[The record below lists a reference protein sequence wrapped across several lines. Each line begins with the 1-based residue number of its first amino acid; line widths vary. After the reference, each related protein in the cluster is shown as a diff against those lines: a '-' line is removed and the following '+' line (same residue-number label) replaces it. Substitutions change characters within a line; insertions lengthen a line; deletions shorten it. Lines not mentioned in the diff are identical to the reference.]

1 MALARGARYDDDVR
15 RRAVE
20 LFAGGAGRRIVAR
33 ELGIPEAT
41 ARQWAHAFAVDGEQ
55 GVLNAGATRVSYDL
69 ETKLDAVR
77 DHLDRGKS
85 IREVMVKYHIASESS
100 IKLWCRAYR
109 REGAEGLEPKRR
121 GRPPKGEAG
130 TRA

>member
-20 LFAGGAGRRIVAR
+20 LLAGGAGRRIVAR

-41 ARQWAHAFAVDGEQ
+41 ARQWVHAFAVDGEQ
-55 GVLNAGATRVSYDL
+55 GVLNAGATRASYDL

-130 TRA
+130 PRA

>member
-55 GVLNAGATRVSYDL
+55 GVLNAGATRASYDL

-130 TRA
+130 PRA

>member
-20 LFAGGAGRRIVAR
+20 LLAGGAGRRIVAR

-55 GVLNAGATRVSYDL
+55 GVLNAGTTRASYGL

-130 TRA
+130 PRA

>member
-1 MALARGARYDDDVR
+1 MALARRARYDDDVR

-109 REGAEGLEPKRR
+109 REGAEGFEPKRR

-130 TRA
+130 PRA

>member
-130 TRA
+130 ARA

>member
-1 MALARGARYDDDVR
+1 MALARGSRYDDDVR

-20 LFAGGAGRRIVAR
+20 LFADGAGRRIVAR

-55 GVLNAGATRVSYDL
+55 GVLNAGATRASYDL

-130 TRA
+130 PRA

>member
-20 LFAGGAGRRIVAR
+20 LLAGGAGRRIVAR

-55 GVLNAGATRVSYDL
+55 GVLNAGATRASYDL

-130 TRA
+130 PRA

>member
-1 MALARGARYDDDVR
+1 M
-15 RRAVE
+15 
-20 LFAGGAGRRIVAR
+20 
-33 ELGIPEAT
+33 T
-41 ARQWAHAFAVDGEQ
+41 
-55 GVLNAGATRVSYDL
+55 YDL

>member
-1 MALARGARYDDDVR
+1 MR

-130 TRA
+130 PRA

>member
-20 LFAGGAGRRIVAR
+20 LLADGAGRRIVAR

-55 GVLNAGATRVSYDL
+55 GVLNAGATRASYDL

-130 TRA
+130 PRA

>member
-20 LFAGGAGRRIVAR
+20 LFADGAGRRIVAR

-55 GVLNAGATRVSYDL
+55 GVLNAGTTRASYDL

-130 TRA
+130 PRA

>member
-1 MALARGARYDDDVR
+1 MALAHGARYDDDVR

-20 LFAGGAGRRIVAR
+20 LLAGGAGRRIVAR

-55 GVLNAGATRVSYDL
+55 GVLNAGTTRASYGL

-130 TRA
+130 PRA

>member
-1 MALARGARYDDDVR
+1 MARGVRYDDDVR
-15 RRAVE
+15 RRAAE
-20 LFAGGAGRRIVAR
+20 LFEAGAGHRLVAAAL
-33 ELGIPEAT
+33 EIPDAT
-41 ARQWAHAFAVDGEQ
+41 ARQWSRAFSAGGADAVLG
-55 GVLNAGATRVSYDL
+55 GGSRRMTYDL

-130 TRA
+130 PRA

>member
-1 MALARGARYDDDVR
+1 MAQRTRYNDDVR
-15 RRAVE
+15 RHAAE
-20 LFAGGAGRRIVAR
+20 LFAGGAGRRTVAR

-41 ARQWAHAFAVDGEQ
+41 ARQWAHAFAVDGEN
-55 GVLNAGATRVSYDL
+55 GVLNAGAERTSYEM

-77 DHLDRGKS
+77 DHLERGKS

-109 REGAEGLEPKRR
+109 RDGAEALEPKRR
-121 GRPPKGEAG
+121 GRPPKGEGA
-130 TRA
+130 ANS

>member
-1 MALARGARYDDDVR
+1 MALTRGARYDDDVR

-20 LFAGGAGRRIVAR
+20 LLAGGAGRRIVAR

-55 GVLNAGATRVSYDL
+55 GVLNAGTTRASYDL

-130 TRA
+130 PRA

>member
-20 LFAGGAGRRIVAR
+20 LFADGAGRRIVAR

-55 GVLNAGATRVSYDL
+55 GVLNAGATRASYDL

-130 TRA
+130 PRA

>member
-20 LFAGGAGRRIVAR
+20 LLAGGAGRRIVAR

-55 GVLNAGATRVSYDL
+55 GVLNAGATRASYDL

-109 REGAEGLEPKRR
+109 REGAEGLEPNRR
-121 GRPPKGEAG
+121 GRPPKSEAG

>member
-20 LFAGGAGRRIVAR
+20 LLAGGAGRRIVAR

-85 IREVMVKYHIASESS
+85 VREVMVKYHITSESS
-100 IKLWCRAYR
+100 IKSWCKAYR
-109 REGAEGLEPKRR
+109 REGAEALEPKRR
-121 GRPPKGEAG
+121 GRPPKGEAD